1 MLKAQGLI
9 LLIIAVFL
17 AANTFLS
24 NDEAVKKKE
33 NKELTY
39 GERGLVNSWP
49 AIDQSGST
57 IIDNNLTAANYYVVV
72 DGSGSMGESN
82 CSGNSPDKM
91 GAAKSALRTFFSNI
105 PRDANVGLYAFD
117 LHAASERIAIAKNT
131 QNDAIRYVDSMSVGG
146 GTPLASAITSG
157 IKALSHQAKKQL
169 GYGEYHLVVITDG
182 QASGGQDPSSV
193 VKNMLADSPILLHTI
208 GFCIGEQHSLNQP
221 GYTLYQSANNPESLK
236 ASLNAV
242 LAEAPN
248 FQVDDFQSN

>member
-9 LLIIAVFL
+9 LLIIAVFF

-24 NDEAVKKKE
+24 NDETAKKKE

-57 IIDNNLTAANYYVVV
+57 VIDSNLTAANYYVVV

-82 CSGNSPDKM
+82 CSGDSRDKM
-91 GAAKSALRTFFSNI
+91 GAAKNALRTFFSNI
-105 PRDANVGLYAFD
+105 PEDANVGLFAFD
-117 LHAASERIAIAKNT
+117 LHATSERIALAKNT
-131 QNDAIRYVDSMSVGG
+131 QNDAIQYVNSMRVGG
-146 GTPLASAITSG
+146 GTPLASAISSG
-157 IKALSHQAKKQL
+157 VKALSHQAKKQL

-182 QASGGQDPSSV
+182 QASSGQDPSPV

-236 ASLNAV
+236 SSLNAV